1 MTVNFNAR
9 RCRAVVAVLVVAT
22 GVLGAAVVAQDR
34 RPHRIVFEVTSG
46 DNQVW
51 EAVLNNI
58 ENVQRALGI
67 EVTEI
72 RVVAH
77 GRGIGLVMKTNAALG
92 ERIAALTTSRVKFVA
107 CENTMKRLKIQKEDL
122 LSAAGTVDSGVA
134 EVVRL
139 QETGWSYI
147 KAGS

>member
-1 MTVNFNAR
+1 MTFDFNAR
-9 RCRAVVAVLVVAT
+9 LRRAVVAVLVVAT
-22 GVLGAAVVAQDR
+22 GALGAAVAAQDR

-46 DNQVW
+46 DTQVW

-77 GRGIGLVMKTNAALG
+77 GRGIGLVMKTNAALA

-139 QETGWSYI
+139 QEAGWSYI
-147 KAGS
+147 KSGS